1 MERKNYWNEL
11 LKYGA
16 IVGVVEIAA
25 SALGMMTSST
35 LISLLALVAYIYLMY
50 SFTGQRAA
58 QMPAERGFSY
68 GDGWK
73 FIVMIGLFAGFLT
86 GVYEIFA
93 RNIFFTA
100 RYEEAM
106 AQAMG
111 IMAQSMK
118 GQMSEFKEVM
128 HKTMYSPVM
137 ILFSG
142 VLGGFIKGAFFG
154 LFIAAFTSRKPD
166 IFAGKQNE

>member
-16 IVGVVEIAA
+16 IIGVVEIVA
-25 SALGMMTSST
+25 SALGMMTTSS

-50 SFTGQRAA
+50 RFTAQRAA

-68 GDGWK
+68 GDGWT

-100 RYEEAM
+100 QYEEAI
-106 AQAMG
+106 AQTMS
-111 IMAQSMK
+111 IMARSMP
-118 GQMSEFKEVM
+118 GQMSEFKELM
-128 HKTMYSPVM
+128 HKTMFSPAM

-142 VLGGFIKGAFFG
+142 ALAGLIKSAFFG

-166 IFAGKQNE
+166 IFAPKQDE